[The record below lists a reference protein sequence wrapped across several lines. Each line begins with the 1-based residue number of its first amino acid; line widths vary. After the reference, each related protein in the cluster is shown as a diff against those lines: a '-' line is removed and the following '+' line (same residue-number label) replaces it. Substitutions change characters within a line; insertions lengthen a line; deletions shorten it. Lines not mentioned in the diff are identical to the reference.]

1 MYAQEPRRQPWRC
14 SKHRTSPHGSGS
26 RSASSGVAAELQ
38 RPDIRQEPGHPAPP
52 TRRRPKRDRSQ
63 ATLQRPDIRP
73 IPGHLAPRDGPDIR
87 RPATGRTSGA
97 CPVIRRTLSRE
108 QKNRPLQPGH
118 PARGP
123 DLRLLV
129 SRRTSGPSP
138 DIRRMSAHSERAKGP
153 CIPPLTYP
161 FVG

>member
-26 RSASSGVAAELQ
+26 RSASSGVAVELQ

-63 ATLQRPDIRP
+63 ATISRPDIRP
-73 IPGHLAPRDGPDIR
+73 TPGHPAPRDGLDIRRLPGNPAHAIQRAEESDTPARTSGPRPGHPAPREPPDIR
-87 RPATGRTSGA
+87 R
-97 CPVIRRTLSRE
+97 L
-108 QKNRPLQPGH
+108 
-118 PARGP
+118 
-123 DLRLLV
+123 
-129 SRRTSGPSP
+129 
-138 DIRRMSAHSERAKGP
+138 SAHSERAKGP